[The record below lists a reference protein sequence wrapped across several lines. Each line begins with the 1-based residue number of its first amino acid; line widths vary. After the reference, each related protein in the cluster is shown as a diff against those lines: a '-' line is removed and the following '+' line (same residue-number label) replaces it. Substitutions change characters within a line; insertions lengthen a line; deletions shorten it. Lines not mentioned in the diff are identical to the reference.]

1 MTFVHPL
8 ALWILLLLPL
18 LGWVEWRAVQR
29 AQRVSRTL
37 VGTRAGLSLL
47 AQQLP
52 GSRRLGL
59 LLRLAAF
66 ALFVVGAS
74 EPQWGHES
82 VRRQSQGS
90 DLVFVLDVSASMDTR
105 DVPPS
110 RMDEARREALGLLER
125 VEGSRVGVV
134 AFAGDAV
141 RLCPLTLDHAAARLT
156 LETLSSN
163 SVSTPG
169 TDLGKALHT
178 ALRALP
184 AGRRDEQAIVLWTD
198 GEDREGRASATLS
211 ELKREGVRVFAVGV
225 GTPAGDV
232 IPVVDEAGQVVDM
245 KKDEQGG
252 VVHSRLDEN
261 LLRELARTT
270 RGGYFGAARMGG
282 ELSRLAAA
290 MGSLARSS
298 HGSKLIERP
307 VSRFPWFAALAM
319 LLLLAEHARPRRRG
333 AKASAD
339 AGAGA
344 AKPAAKLAPASG
356 PAKIAALALCL
367 MLPGLGLLASAV
379 PVSAQS
385 PWAKGDGA
393 FRRQQW
399 ARAESLYTL
408 RAKRGAPPALQV
420 DLATVKASA
429 GKREDGMRD
438 LSRLTAQ
445 TGRIGQRAAYN
456 LGTLYG
462 EQGEQG
468 GKEAVQKSVD
478 ELRRALERDPKDA
491 DARWNYEL
499 MRRRLEEQ
507 KKAEDKNK
515 KQPPK
520 PKPDEQKNPQQQPQ
534 PKPGQQGPQN
544 PAPPQPQGPS
554 PRPEDGPPQG
564 GGAPGMTK
572 QQAERLLGSLQEL
585 ERLEKQR
592 AKKVRVMQDK
602 KGKDW

>member
-1 MTFVHPL
+1 MTFVHPA
-8 ALWILLLLPL
+8 ALWTLVLLPL
-18 LGWVEWRAVQR
+18 LALFEWRAVKR
-29 AQRVSRTL
+29 AERAARQL
-37 VGTRAGLSLL
+37 VGTRAGHALL

-59 LLRLAAF
+59 ALRLAAV
-66 ALFVVGAS
+66 ALLITGAAD
-74 EPQWGHES
+74 PQWGHES

-90 DLVFVLDVSASMDTR
+90 DLVFAIDVSASMDTR

-110 RMDEARREALGLLER
+110 RIDEARREALGLLER

-134 AFAGDAV
+134 AFAGDAI
-141 RLCPLTLDHAAARLT
+141 RLCPLTLDHATARLT
-156 LETLSSN
+156 LETLSSG

-198 GEDREGRASATLS
+198 GEDLEGHAAGALA
-211 ELKREGVRVFAVGV
+211 ELKREGVRVFTVGV
-225 GTPAGDV
+225 GTPSGDV
-232 IPVVDEAGQVVDM
+232 IPVVDEAGQVIDM
-245 KKDEQGG
+245 RKDESGQI
-252 VVHSRLDEN
+252 VRSKLDEN
-261 LLRELARTT
+261 LLRDLARST
-270 RGGYFGAARMGG
+270 RGGYFSAARMGG

-319 LLLLAEHARPRRRG
+319 LLLLAEHARPRRRREG
-333 AKASAD
+333 APLR
-339 AGAGA
+339 A
-344 AKPAAKLAPASG
+344 APAPAASKSATRAPLPAPLPASS
-356 PAKIAALALCL
+356 ASRVAALLLGVLALGT
-367 MLPGLGLLASAV
+367 PAGV
-379 PVSAQS
+379 RAQS
-385 PWAKGDGA
+385 DWARGDAA

-399 ARAESLYTL
+399 ARAESLYTA
-408 RAKRGAPPALQV
+408 RAKRGGAPAPLQV
-420 DLATVKASA
+420 DLATSKARGA
-429 GKREDGMRD
+429 KREEGMRD
-438 LSRLTAQ
+438 LDRLTAM
-445 TGRIGQRAAYN
+445 TGRVGQAAGYN
-456 LGTLYG
+456 LGTLLG
-462 EQGEQG
+462 DQGET
-468 GKEAVQKSVD
+468 QKSVD
-478 ELRRALERDPKDA
+478 ELRRALERDPNDK

-507 KKAEDKNK
+507 RKKQDQ

-520 PKPDEQKNPQQQPQ
+520 PDPKKDQQPQQQPQ
-534 PKPGQQGPQN
+534 QQPGKPQPQ
-544 PAPPQPQGPS
+544 PPQPQGQGQQPK
-554 PRPEDGPPQG
+554 EDDGPPQ

-592 AKKVRVMQDK
+592 AKRTKVMQEK
-602 KGKDW
+602 RGKDW